1 MNKVVESLKD
11 DEPLLDSV
19 LIHMGACIQ
28 LWGSLRA
35 PWLYIKEQ
43 LVFLKANTVSPIL
56 CKFVVICLCWCSI
69 RI

>member
-43 LVFLKANTVSPIL
+43 LVF
-56 CKFVVICLCWCSI
+56 
-69 RI
+69 